1 MFEKITEDI
10 KQAMLRKD
18 KDSLDAFR
26 YLKSMLIENK
36 TSKNPVPEMD
46 VVIRHVKKLK
56 ESLESFPEGNPVRLK
71 TEREIEIL
79 KAYMPKEL
87 SEDEVKQFIKDI
99 MANAPTV
106 ANAGM
111 IMKELTPKIKGQFDG
126 KRANELVKLALGV

>member
-36 TSKNPVPEMD
+36 TSKSPIPEID
-46 VVIRHVKKLK
+46 VAIRYVKKLK
-56 ESLESFPEGNPVRLK
+56 ESLESFPEGNAVRLK

-79 KAYMPKEL
+79 KVYMPAEL
-87 SEDEVKQFIKDI
+87 SEEAVKTYIKEI
-99 MANAPTV
+99 LTANPA

-126 KRANELVKLALGV
+126 KRANELVKSALGI